1 MKKILLL
8 TLMVF
13 GMTTLMAQNQFRDY
27 VNFKQEQFEKNKP
40 QIERKDGKVII
51 VMTEEQFRQMQHRRQ
66 MLMRRPNVGPHGM
79 GPRLSPSPQMCEK
92 CRKHHKRHNPRR
104 KR

>member
-27 VNFKQEQFEKNKP
+27 VSFRQGQFEKNKP
-40 QIERKDGKVII
+40 QIEKKDGKVII
-51 VMTEEQFRQMQHRRQ
+51 TMSEEQYRMMNQRRQ
-66 MLMRRPNVGPHGM
+66 IMIQSSHPIRPRFVPA
-79 GPRLSPSPQMCEK
+79 PPSCEK
-92 CRKHHKRHNPRR
+92 CKRHMKRHNLRNRR
-104 KR
+104 

>member
-27 VNFKQEQFEKNKP
+27 VSFRQGQFEQNRPK
-40 QIERKDGKVII
+40 IERRDGKVII
-51 VMTEEQFRQMQHRRQ
+51 VMTEDQFRQMQHRRE
-66 MLMRRPNVGPHGM
+66 MMKRRINVGPHGI
-79 GPRLSPSPQMCEK
+79 GPRFAPQPPKCEK
-92 CRKHHKRHNPRR
+92 CRRHMKRHKRHH
-104 KR
+104 